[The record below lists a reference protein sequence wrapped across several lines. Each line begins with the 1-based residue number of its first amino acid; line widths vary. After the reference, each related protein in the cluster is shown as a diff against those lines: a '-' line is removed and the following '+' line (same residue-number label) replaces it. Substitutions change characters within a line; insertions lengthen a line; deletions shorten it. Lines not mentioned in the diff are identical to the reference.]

1 MSEAPATAR
10 SSPPKVSRRFS
21 ALVNFALSHVNT
33 LLVIT
38 QGIILVPLYLACIPD
53 ALYGAW
59 LATGNIL
66 SWIELVD
73 PGVSAVLTQRVA
85 NTYGAGDL
93 RRLSRVIGTGL
104 TLSFALAALPL
115 LAWPFAGYL
124 GDLSRAPAAH
134 HATLAWSFRLG
145 LLGTA
150 MTFCSYATTSVLVG
164 LQLTLWSGAVYLTA
178 AVVGITTTLVLL
190 LSGVGLPSIPLG
202 LLARAAVLFVGTG
215 VLVGRWSARYLPTRL
230 SFDRAELRGI
240 MGTSAYTFVS
250 RVGVTLAGRM
260 DAFLSA
266 SLMNPL
272 QTTVL
277 SLTGRALDPVR
288 MVAGSVGSS
297 LQSGIAHLLGEGGRA
312 RAAEVMELAGRAVAA
327 WTVFAAGSVVALN
340 HVFVAL
346 WVGPQRFGSG
356 WLTVLLALAMGLST
370 FTASLNQLVFAAN
383 GIRASS
389 VVGLAEA
396 ILKVSLQVV
405 LVRRY
410 GLVGM
415 PLAAIV
421 ASLTVPAWMLPRIA
435 AELVDVPPS
444 RARRFWAWQGVRLAA
459 GVCAGAAV
467 SWCLRRAAIHW
478 TWPRFILAA
487 AVIGS
492 VFASVSIATDRE
504 LRRRVLA
511 RLVARARRSPP
522 ETPSDTLRDG
532 AA

>member
-1 MSEAPATAR
+1 MSDEATTAR
-10 SSPPKVSRRFS
+10 AAPPKVSRRFS

-38 QGIILVPLYLACIPD
+38 QGILLVPLYLARIPD

-85 NTYGAGDL
+85 TTYGSGDL

-104 TLSFALAALPL
+104 TLSFALAALPI
-115 LAWPFAGYL
+115 LAWPLAGYL
-124 GDLSRAPAAH
+124 GDLSHAPEAH
-134 HATLAWSFRLG
+134 HATLAWSFRMG

-150 MTFCSYATTSVLVG
+150 MTFCSYATTAVLVG
-164 LQLTLWSGAVYLTA
+164 LQLTLWSGGVYLTA
-178 AVVGITTTLVLL
+178 AVVGIATTVVLL

-202 LLARAAVLFVGTG
+202 LLARAVVLFAGTG
-215 VLVGRWSARYLPTRL
+215 ALVARWCARYLPTRPT
-230 SFDRAELRGI
+230 FDRAELRGI
-240 MGTSAYTFVS
+240 LGTSAYTFVS

-260 DAFLSA
+260 DAFLTA
-266 SLMNPL
+266 NLMSPL

-277 SLTGRALDPVR
+277 TLTGRAFDPVR
-288 MVAGSVGSS
+288 MVAASVGSS

-327 WTVFAAGSVVALN
+327 WTVFAAASVVALN
-340 HVFVAL
+340 HVFVGL

-356 WLTVLLALAMGLST
+356 WLTILLALAMGLST

-389 VVGLAEA
+389 VVGLVEA
-396 ILKVSLQVV
+396 LLKVTLQVV
-405 LVRRY
+405 LVRRL
-410 GLVGM
+410 GLLGM

-421 ASLTVPAWMLPRIA
+421 ASLAVPAWMLPRIA
-435 AELVDVPPS
+435 AELVAMPAS
-444 RARRFWAWQGVRLAA
+444 RARRFWAWQGFRL
-459 GVCAGAAV
+459 GVGVALGAAV
-467 SWCLRRAAIHW
+467 SWLLRRAAIAW
-478 TWPRFILAA
+478 TWPLFIAA
-487 AVIGS
+487 ATVIGS
-492 VFASVSIATDRE
+492 VFATAAISTDRE
-504 LRRRVLA
+504 IRMRV
-511 RLVARARRSPP
+511 VARARARL
-522 ETPSDTLRDG
+522 LRPTIARASESG
-532 AA
+532 P